1 MSTMLPKD
9 TVTAA
14 SRWMNTKEAAAYLNI
29 SPSTLNNDRVTRLLG
44 LPFSR
49 VGRRV
54 LYDRRELD
62 AYLLARMEGGS
73 RIQTQGKGV

>member
-1 MSTMLPKD
+1 MNCMEES
-9 TVTAA
+9 AA
-14 SRWMNTKEAAAYLNI
+14 SRWMNTKDAAAYLNI

-49 VGRRV
+49 VGRRI

>member
-1 MSTMLPKD
+1 MTETDVRRWLSTKD
-9 TVTAA
+9 
-14 SRWMNTKEAAAYLNI
+14 AAAYLGVA
-29 SPSTLNNDRVTRLLG
+29 PSTLANDRVTRLLG

-49 VGRRV
+49 MGRHI

>member
-1 MSTMLPKD
+1 MTETDVRRWLSTK
-9 TVTAA
+9 A
-14 SRWMNTKEAAAYLNI
+14 AAAYLGVAV
-29 SPSTLNNDRVTRLLG
+29 STLCNDRCTRLLG

-62 AYLLARMEGGS
+62 AYLLARMETGNCEIPRRGEA
-73 RIQTQGKGV
+73 

>member
-1 MSTMLPKD
+1 MPSTLPEN
-9 TVTAA
+9 TESAA
-14 SRWMNTKEAAAYLNI
+14 SRWMNTKDAAAYLNI

-49 VGRRV
+49 VGRRI

>member
-1 MSTMLPKD
+1 MPSTLPEN
-9 TVTAA
+9 TESAV
-14 SRWMNTKEAAAYLNI
+14 SRWLSTKDAAAYLNI

-49 VGRRV
+49 VGRRI

>member
-1 MSTMLPKD
+1 MNCMEES
-9 TVTAA
+9 AA
-14 SRWMNTKEAAAYLNI
+14 SRWLSTKDAAAYLGVAV
-29 SPSTLNNDRVTRLLG
+29 STLNNDRCSRLLG

-49 VGRRV
+49 VGRRI

>member
-1 MSTMLPKD
+1 MSTMLPED
-9 TVTAA
+9 TVTAG
-14 SRWMNTKEAAAYLNI
+14 SRWLSTKDAAAYLGVAV
-29 SPSTLNNDRVTRLLG
+29 STLNNDRVTRLLG